1 MESYRYVIVGGGMT
15 GHAAAKGIREL
26 DGEGTI
32 ALLSEEPDRPYA
44 RPPLSKKL
52 WTSADPE
59 ESIWLETVPGVEL
72 RLGRRVA
79 AVDRAARE
87 VVDDA
92 GVRVRYEKLLLAV
105 GGSARR
111 LRFADERVLAFRT
124 VRDYRRLRGAVDAGT
139 RRVAVVGGGFIGSEI
154 AAALA
159 GRGVAVTMIFPEA
172 GLCARAFPG
181 DLSAFVTR
189 YYTEKGVTVL
199 AGDGVADVTAAGAG
213 LVVRTT
219 GGREVGADLV
229 LAGIGIDPNV
239 DLAARA
245 GLAVENGIEVDE
257 RLRTSDPAIWAA
269 GDVAHFPS
277 RALGKKVR
285 VEHEDAALSQG
296 RFAGRSMAGDT
307 ATYDHLPFFYS
318 DLFDLGYEAV
328 GELDARHQ
336 IVADWREP
344 FRQGVVYYLDGGR
357 VRGVLLWNTWGQV
370 DAARALVA
378 EAGPHRPEALAGR
391 ITG

>member
-15 GHAAAKGIREL
+15 GHAAARGIREL
-26 DGEGTI
+26 DGAGTV
-32 ALLSEEPDRPYA
+32 ALLSAEPDRPYA

-52 WTSADPE
+52 WTGPDPE
-59 ESIWLETVPGVEL
+59 ESIWLEPVPGVEL

-79 AVDRAARE
+79 AIDRAARE
-87 VVDDA
+87 VVDDTGA
-92 GVRVRYEKLLLAV
+92 RVRYEKLLLAV
-105 GGSARR
+105 GGTARR
-111 LRFADERVLAFRT
+111 LRFDDERVLAFRT
-124 VRDYRRLRGAVDAGT
+124 VRDYRRLRGAVEAGA

-189 YYTEKGVTVL
+189 YYGEKGVTVL
-199 AGDGVADVTAAGAG
+199 AGDGVADVRPAGSG
-213 LVVRTT
+213 VVVRTT
-219 GGREVGADLV
+219 GGREVPADLV
-229 LAGIGIDPNV
+229 LAGIGLDPNV

-245 GLAVENGIEVDE
+245 GLAVENGIDVDE

-296 RFAGRSMAGDT
+296 RFAGRAMAGDT
-307 ATYDHLPFFYS
+307 ATYDHLPSFYS

-328 GELDARHQ
+328 GELDPRHQ

-378 EAGPHRPEALAGR
+378 EPGPHRPEALAGR